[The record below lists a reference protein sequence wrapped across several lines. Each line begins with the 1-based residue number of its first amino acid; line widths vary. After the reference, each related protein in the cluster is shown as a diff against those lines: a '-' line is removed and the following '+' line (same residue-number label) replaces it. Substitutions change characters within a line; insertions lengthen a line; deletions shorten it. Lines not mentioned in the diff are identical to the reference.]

1 MNIILYKLCLEN
13 IDLSFKINK
22 LDSIVYT
29 VINKIISRSEI
40 GFYKYKTN
48 MDRTDLTIVQWI
60 DHSIKEKIDDIIYME
75 KIKKELIDNNSII
88 TYDNNKDSI
97 FDNYFVN
104 DFTKYVIY
112 MAIVI
117 PVYIDIYYRVFVL

>member
-1 MNIILYKLCLEN
+1 MSRN